1 MEKAFVCIQCQSGKE
16 EEIIHQL
23 NELSMVNAR
32 GTLGVYDI
40 IASVESDSLDS
51 MRKIITEQIRK
62 INGITS
68 TITLLETEEEP
79 GLDDL
84 IPDVIP
90 EEKKPL
96 EPPEE
101 MDDEYEEDDD
111 WDDEDDYEETKTRKP

>member
-16 EEIIHQL
+16 EEIIHKL

-40 IASVESDSLDS
+40 VASVESDSLDS

-68 TITLLETEEEP
+68 TITLLETEEP

-101 MDDEYEEDDD
+101 MEDEYEEDDD

>member
-16 EEIIHQL
+16 KEIIHHL
-23 NELSMVNAR
+23 NELSRVNAR

-40 IASVESDSLDS
+40 VASVESDSLDS

-68 TITLLETEEEP
+68 TITLLETEESRF
-79 GLDDL
+79 DDL

-96 EPPEE
+96 EHPDVEE
-101 MDDEYEEDDD
+101 EEDEEEDEF
-111 WDDEDDYEETKTRKP
+111 DDEDDDYEERK